1 MVKVVSSECYLGF
14 NIYVDFTFSKVF
26 GKRTATSTAVAK
38 SGSSVSN
45 LAAQRAAR
53 ELAVQ

>member
-1 MVKVVSSECYLGF
+1 MHADLA
-14 NIYVDFTFSKVF
+14 FSKVF
-26 GKRTATSTAVAK
+26 GKRTATSTAAAK

-53 ELAVQ
+53 ELALQ